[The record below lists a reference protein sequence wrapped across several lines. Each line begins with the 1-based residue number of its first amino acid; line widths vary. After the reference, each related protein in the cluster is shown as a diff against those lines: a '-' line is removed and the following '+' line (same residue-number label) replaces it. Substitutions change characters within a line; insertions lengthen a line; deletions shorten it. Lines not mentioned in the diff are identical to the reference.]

1 MTNSS
6 IYIYIYIRVT
16 RSLKVLVVQNLSSLK
31 VQKLFLIF
39 DIQNIDLK
47 CQCIIVSLKDSCI
60 LFNITK
66 VIY

>member
-6 IYIYIYIRVT
+6 IYIYIRVT

-47 CQCIIVSLKDSCI
+47 CQCIIVSRR
-60 LFNITK
+60 
-66 VIY
+66 